1 MPPLKSAALAK
12 GIAMRV
18 FTILVA
24 VLSATVVSAV
34 SQDQSDQLLRTAKAA
49 SPFNEFRSAQWVR
62 VEGAN
67 GRRFLAA
74 IMRPKGVGPFPAVV
88 VLHGGDGLNTS
99 YLSLASDLARSGFV
113 VVTGC
118 WQAANTVCSEA
129 TPPGE
134 WVADPAAHSGKE
146 LIALARSLPK
156 VQADRIG
163 LYGLSRGG
171 HAALWA
177 ASTGA
182 HVQAVVADA
191 PAHEPSPMQ
200 IYPPPPKPLTVI
212 RDLDAPVLI
221 MHGTSDSVIPA
232 AQSREYESAARN
244 LGKPLVAEYFDGV
257 RHMPSLLN
265 EGARKMGVEF
275 LKKNLL
281 K

>member
-1 MPPLKSAALAK
+1 LSSFIAALAK

-18 FTILVA
+18 FTILAA
-24 VLSATVVSAV
+24 VLSATVLSAV
-34 SQDQSDQLLRTAKAA
+34 SQDQSDQPPRTAKAA

-129 TPPGE
+129 TPLGE

-146 LIALARSLPK
+146 LISLARTLPK

-182 HVQAVVADA
+182 HVQAVVA
-191 PAHEPSPMQ
+191 
-200 IYPPPPKPLTVI
+200 LTVMTLFVPCVANFLMI
-212 RDLDAPVLI
+212 VKERGLRIGLAILAFVTLIAVGTGAVLN
-221 MHGTSDSVIPA
+221 SV
-232 AQSREYESAARN
+232 
-244 LGKPLVAEYFDGV
+244 LGVLHVAF
-257 RHMPSLLN
+257 
-265 EGARKMGVEF
+265 
-275 LKKNLL
+275 
-281 K
+281 